1 MSLTLAIEFS
11 KADFPVTGLDID
23 QKQIDLL
30 SEGKSYIKHIPRENI
45 DFMNQKG
52 GFRRTLSP
60 LPSHSRP
67 FLGCLAGT
75 LSPTSLQIRATLL

>member
-1 MSLTLAIEFS
+1 MGLPLAIEFS

-45 DFMNQKG
+45 DFMNQEG
-52 GFRRTLSP
+52 GFRGSADFSL
-60 LPSHSRP
+60 
-67 FLGCLAGT
+67 FLQLKKW
-75 LSPTSLQIRATLL
+75 LLI